1 MSKTKNYLDL
11 KSKNTFVQSTSSR
24 SKKIDGVYKK
34 EKILKPASNIVD
46 VKLEKKQV
54 QTVAVDKSTVDEN
67 KRMFMKVA
75 GVAGIGLAAGAL
87 FPKSAEAYVAGS
99 TPTSNVVG
107 SKDASNVRI
116 NPAKEDGNLATIA
129 GKDFATQTT
138 LAAMK
143 AKTDQLTFDG
153 SNNLLTASTGGA
165 SEVNLKDTTDT
176 QINPAT
182 EDSMML
188 LRRILRQVDS
198 LGVVDSAQRQK
209 VTIDSITGSLTLGT
223 ITTVGTVSTVTSAT
237 NLVALGG
244 VDGRYLYI
252 DTARNASA
260 NGIRNNLLFS

>member
-1 MSKTKNYLDL
+1 MVSQKKSSNFN
-11 KSKNTFVQSTSSR
+11 SKNT
-24 SKKIDGVYKK
+24 SKKSNVLRVQVDGIYKK
-34 EKILKPASNIVD
+34 RKFTEVKDEKVVCNLSSIDSDKVEEINSVDDNRRLFLKA
-46 VKLEKKQV
+46 
-54 QTVAVDKSTVDEN
+54 
-67 KRMFMKVA
+67 A
-75 GVAGIGLAAGAL
+75 GVAGLGLAAGAL
-87 FPKSAEAYVAGS
+87 FPKGAEAYVAGS

-143 AKTDQLTFDG
+143 AKTDLLTFDG
-153 SNNLLTASTGGA
+153 SNNLLTASSGGA
-165 SEVNLKDTTDT
+165 SSVKIKDTSNTEV
-176 QINPAT
+176 NPAT

-188 LRRILRQVDS
+188 LRRILRQMDS
-198 LGVVDSAQRQK
+198 LAVVDSAQRQK
-209 VTIDSITGSLTLGT
+209 VTVEGATITSGT
-223 ITTVGTVSTVTSAT
+223 ITTVTTVTTVSTLTSAT

-260 NGIRNNLLFS
+260 NGIRGNLLFS

>member
-1 MSKTKNYLDL
+1 MVRKKISLDIIE
-11 KSKNTFVQSTSSR
+11 KNTLQKGGFSR
-24 SKKIDGVYKK
+24 PQVDGLHKKIKNS
-34 EKILKPASNIVD
+34 KIVSKIKTEQEDKNQKIIPELGADNTDVD
-46 VKLEKKQV
+46 Y
-54 QTVAVDKSTVDEN
+54 N
-67 KRMFMKVA
+67 KRLFMKVA
-75 GVAGIGLAAGAL
+75 GVAGLGLAASTL
-87 FPKSAEAYVAGS
+87 LPKSAEAYVTGS

-107 SKDASNVRI
+107 SKDASNNRI

-153 SNNLLTASTGGA
+153 SNNLLTASSGGA
-165 SEVNLKDTTDT
+165 SVVGLKDSDDVR
-176 QINPAT
+176 INPAT
-182 EDSMML
+182 DDSVIL
-188 LRRILRQVDS
+188 LRRILKQVDS

-209 VTIDSITGSLTLGT
+209 VTVEGATITSGT
-223 ITTVGTVSTVTSAT
+223 ITTVSTVSTVTSAT

-260 NGIRNNLLFS
+260 NGIRSNLLFS